1 MANTIYDTEYT
12 IDNSLANGGATPA
25 FVSEY
30 DLRQIQTPMTSVGGT
45 GTDNNSSAG
54 FTLGWNRNDND
65 SGNDR
70 ANGPYVASGSNSN
83 NQGFNVL
90 ANSHLR
96 IEGGSTVQVSTMG
109 IFSTFNEDSDG
120 GQVTIDGSKL
130 IAARIPMQ
138 GRDGSSNPFVVGTN
152 DSERRYPTL
161 NIINGGQVNLPGC
174 SGNDY
179 RAFNGIH
186 GRGRLVIDD
195 GALYFGADNAAF
207 FRGYDS
213 VRPVWFTGTQTNLNN
228 AVIDGFSRIEVSGAI
243 QRMASTSLTY
253 GQNVGLADNNGVFY
267 GTSNGTIANFGDF
280 SVTLP
285 PGQDVFPSTGGVFK
299 MGNFREA
306 GQIFDFGGQ
315 MTVVTDSDTFE
326 PACHHFVGHPTTT
339 AGADIYRQ
347 FRRSGTLNASAVLV
361 NEDFT
366 PSSET
371 LNGRFTM
378 LDNYGNVEVP
388 TQSTWTNGAMTPQ
401 TYTWYYQPWYGTDE
415 APTTARTQFGYSN
428 LKQGGS
434 YTSRFFRSQDA
445 NGSGNLNTMAAYSRA
460 FQHGDTTQ
468 TFVLA
473 SFQDVR
479 SSANQVHQRRDQ
491 RRHYPFRAGFHQWG
505 FKPEFTDTGLGE
517 STQPPQTGNP
527 TLAQLQAAEN
537 SCNDIRNGKSLTYTA
552 ARDPLLVSGT
562 NIVSLTS
569 AANAHMT
576 ESLEADNT
584 RASYSV
590 VDSDVS
596 LDKVYR
602 HIQQWTYHRAFA
614 DTENFYTPGTLNNA
628 NAGWNL
634 TIDYDE
640 TGLLPVNNIGFYNF
654 VPSPG
659 ASTRSMNVN
668 SDWADIRAIKANTN
682 VRLWERLRQ
691 AESQGCNWL
700 QGYMYCWRDN
710 SNWAL
715 LRFERDFEQRG
726 AANSE
731 AQAQITEVVASQGNI
746 GSSGTV
752 RIQIANY
759 ADSFFEDGAS
769 GDDVTLTITHPWRD
783 YLWQSNVGLRPA
795 DSNTANANME
805 TSYVR
810 LRQDSDAIFGDST
823 EAGHITPGTQ
833 LTSVDLTTDSDIFDA
848 NARAVRISTRGNGR
862 IINLPTN
869 STSVNPT
876 IAAGTTHTSTIQFAR
891 GSTYTVAGDLTG
903 ATLVAVGTG
912 ANPMINLTGSGAVPA
927 SLTGIDVQKTV
938 GISLVAPIGWDSNVI
953 DSEAGA
959 NIAAYAGTTLA
970 NAQSATKETNPT
982 PTLSTTNVSND
993 TLTYDFVIDNNDTL
1007 YWAFAGRSHITEG
1020 GWYDPVNGASS
1031 TSATVNMAVSTAID
1045 ATPNGTGADALIT
1058 YINNPSNDVVGA
1070 LSANATGTNKM
1081 TISLDNAAFA
1091 GTIRDGRYFTR
1102 LIMQKDHFLENVAKT
1117 YYPVNGIVIQ
1127 SDRIIYN
1134 DDDVTWQKAVGNNN
1148 VVSFAIQV
1156 QDAQGGR
1163 LDSGANAITTNNVT
1177 TRIAWSGPAAI
1188 GFVDPTLLASLAT
1201 SAELE
1206 PLAKES
1212 SVWAANAAL

>member
-1 MANTIYDTEYT
+1 MANTIYDTEFT
-12 IDNSLANGGATPA
+12 INNSLANGGATPA

-54 FTLGWNRNDND
+54 FTLGWNRNDNE
-65 SGNDR
+65 SGNDA
-70 ANGPYVASGSNSN
+70 ANGPYIASSN

-96 IEGGSTVQVSTMG
+96 IEGGATVQVSTMG

-130 IAARIPMQ
+130 IAGRIPMQ

-161 NIINGGQVNLPGC
+161 NIINGGQVNLPGT

-195 GALYFGADNAAF
+195 GAIYFGADNAAF
-207 FRGYDS
+207 FRGYSD

-306 GQIFDFGGQ
+306 GQIFDFGGR

-347 FRRSGTLNASAVLV
+347 FRRSGTLNTSVTLV

-366 PSSET
+366 PASDT
-371 LNGRFTM
+371 LEGRFTM
-378 LDNYGNVEVP
+378 LDNYNNVEVP
-388 TQSTWTNGAMTPQ
+388 TQTTWTDGAMTPQ

-415 APTTARTQFGYSN
+415 SPTTARTQFGYSN

-445 NGSGNLNTMAAYSRA
+445 NGSGNLNTMASYSRA
-460 FQHGDTTQ
+460 FQHGDTSQ

-505 FKPEFTDTGLGE
+505 YKPEFTSTGLGE
-517 STQPPQTGNP
+517 ATQPPQTGNP

-552 ARDPLLVSGT
+552 ARDPLLVSSGS
-562 NIVSLTS
+562 IIPI
-569 AANAHMT
+569 ADANHEDIT
-576 ESLEADNT
+576 ESLENDNT
-584 RASYSV
+584 RAVYLAH
-590 VDSDVS
+590 DTDVT
-596 LDKVYR
+596 LDDTYR

-614 DTENFYTPGTLNNA
+614 DTENFYTPSALNNA
-628 NAGWNL
+628 NGGWNL

-640 TGLLPVNNIGFYNF
+640 TGLLPVNAIGFYNF

-668 SDWADIRAIKANTN
+668 GAWTDIRAIKANTN

-691 AESQGCNWL
+691 SESQGCNWL
-700 QGYMYCWRDN
+700 EGYMYCWRDN

-726 AANSE
+726 RASSE

-746 GSSGTV
+746 GNSGTV
-752 RIQIANY
+752 RIQIAAY
-759 ADSFFEDGAS
+759 ADSFFEDGAT

-783 YLWQSNVGLRPA
+783 YLWQSGVGLRPA
-795 DSNTANANME
+795 DSNVGTGNME
-805 TSYVR
+805 TRHVR
-810 LRQDSDAIFGDST
+810 LRQDSDAVVGTT
-823 EAGHITPGTQ
+823 ELGHFLPGTM
-833 LTSVDLTTDSDIFDA
+833 LNSVNLTTDSDIFDA
-848 NARAVRISTRGNGR
+848 NVRAVRVGTSGNGR
-862 IINLPTN
+862 VINLPRN
-869 STSVNPT
+869 SSALNPT
-876 IAAGTTHTSTIQFAR
+876 IAAGTTHTANLEFMR
-891 GSTYTVAGDLTG
+891 GSTYFVAGDITG
-903 ATLVAVGTG
+903 ASFTIAGTG
-912 ANPMINLTGSGAVPA
+912 ENPIVNLVGAGTAPATIANVTLQKSVVLSFVFPGTVAADDLDSDMIM
-927 SLTGIDVQKTV
+927 
-938 GISLVAPIGWDSNVI
+938 
-953 DSEAGA
+953 
-959 NIAAYAGTTLA
+959 NIAAYSGTTQA
-970 NAQSATKETNPT
+970 AATVLTNPT
-982 PTLSTTNVSND
+982 PVRSTTTNTND
-993 TLTYDFVIDNNDTL
+993 TVTWTYSVPNANNV
-1007 YWAFAGRSHITEG
+1007 YYAFAGRQSG
-1020 GWYDPVNGASS
+1020 GGAWMLPVVSNTATGATHTLVTQVAVPVARS
-1031 TSATVNMAVSTAID
+1031 SATGMQSQEE
-1045 ATPNGTGADALIT
+1045 
-1058 YINNPSNDVVGA
+1058 YISASGNTVVEA
-1070 LSANATGTNKM
+1070 LSALAASGNTM
-1081 TISLDNAAFA
+1081 DITISNAATTGDA
-1091 GTIRDGRYFTR
+1091 ADGRYITR
-1102 LIMQKDHFLENVAKT
+1102 LIQQKTNFLRNLAQGYYEANGVVISATAIT
-1117 YYPVNGIVIQ
+1117 YNNQHVQ
-1127 SDRIIYN
+1127 
-1134 DDDVTWQKAVGNNN
+1134 WQKSSGNNN
-1148 VVSFAIQV
+1148 AVGFNIQTLLGT
-1156 QDAQGGR
+1156 GG
-1163 LDSGANAITTNNVT
+1163 SANTVITTTDVT
-1177 TRIAWSGPAAI
+1177 TRVAWNPAQAI
-1188 GFVDPTLLASLAT
+1188 GFITPDQLANLAT